1 MPILTLR
8 QRLILLAPLA
18 AILLPFLLVPSVW
31 GFAASF
37 TNYAPIQPDLHGVGL
52 RNYAHVIT
60 DHEFGA
66 ALRNTLVFTAVTVT
80 VALLLGFGIAYLLRR
95 PFRGRDLV
103 RVLLLV
109 PWLVSP
115 IANGVM
121 WHFLLNDKVGLL
133 NAVWDILK
141 LPDQPALL
149 GVRGWTLPMVLL
161 VEIWRTAPLV
171 TFLLWP
177 GLAAI
182 PDEHWEQATLEGATL
197 WQRLRLI
204 ALPPL
209 WPLVLT
215 VTLLLA
221 GNALGTF
228 DSVLVLTGGG
238 PGTETLTLGLFS
250 YIRGFKIFDWP
261 IAITSAW
268 LIVAAVGI
276 LGLIYVR
283 LSVGLSRAMP
293 AQEAS

>member
-1 MPILTLR
+1 MSILTLR

-31 GFAASF
+31 GFVASF
-37 TNYAPIQPDLHGVGL
+37 TNYVPFQLDLHGVGL
-52 RNYAHVIT
+52 RNYTNVIT

-66 ALRNTLVFTAVTVT
+66 AIRNTVVFTLTTVT
-80 VALLLGFGIAYLLRR
+80 VAMVLGFGIAYLLRR

-121 WHFLLNDKVGLL
+121 WHFLLNGKVGLL
-133 NAVWDILK
+133 NALLGMLK
-141 LPDQPALL
+141 LPDQPSLL
-149 GVRGWTLPMVLL
+149 GVRGWALPMVML

-177 GLAAI
+177 GLTSI
-182 PDEHWEQATLEGATL
+182 PDEQWEQATLEGATL

-204 ALPPL
+204 ALPPV
-209 WPLVLT
+209 WPLMLT

-221 GNALGTF
+221 GNALGAF

-238 PGTETLTLGLFS
+238 PGTETVTLGLFS
-250 YIRGFKIFDWP
+250 FTRGFKVFDWP
-261 IAITSAW
+261 IATTSAW
-268 LIVAAVGI
+268 LIVAAVAF
-276 LGLIYVR
+276 LGFVYVL
-283 LSVGLSRAMP
+283 LSNALLRETH
-293 AQEAS
+293 AQEAT